1 MHRRTHVQASSLI
14 ILLSIVT
21 IIAQFAV
28 YYFFSAVYI
37 IWGIS
42 ILMCI
47 ISCHILQEQTATYE
61 ACFNYSVL
69 IMFIS
74 SVITTL
80 SYLGEGGSFLPFTG
94 GMLGI
99 IIINWLIPCIHC
111 FLRNMPDYGTRFE
124 DYRTF
129 YRNDSLLFFIIYIG
143 IILYGSFVSS
153 AFPQA
158 YTGSLNYA
166 NFIPFEAITLQIE
179 DYLYGLLPLGNI
191 ILYLACR
198 IFLYVPYGYQMN
210 FLLRKQG
217 KPIRLA
223 ALLVLPLFIEIF
235 QYIIIPGRFDID
247 DIIYALIGG
256 ILGSLLFCLCNL
268 IVRVITGRDFL
279 SKDSD
284 YPYSNSRIHF

>member
-1 MHRRTHVQASSLI
+1 
-14 ILLSIVT
+14 
-21 IIAQFAV
+21 
-28 YYFFSAVYI
+28 
-37 IWGIS
+37 
-42 ILMCI
+42 
-47 ISCHILQEQTATYE
+47 
-61 ACFNYSVL
+61 
-69 IMFIS
+69 MFIS
-74 SVITTL
+74 SVIIAL
-80 SYLGEGGSFLPFTG
+80 SYLGEGGSFLPYTG

-111 FLRNMPDYGTRFE
+111 FLRNMLDYGTRFE

-143 IILYGSFVSS
+143 IILYGSFVPT

-198 IFLYVPYGYQMN
+198 IFLYIPYGYQMN
-210 FLLRKQG
+210 FLLRKHR

-223 ALLVLPLFIEIF
+223 ALLVLPLLIEIF

-268 IVRVITGRDFL
+268 IVRAVTGRDFL

-284 YPYSNSRIHF
+284 YPYSSSRIHF

>member
-1 MHRRTHVQASSLI
+1 MRRTHVQASSLI
-14 ILLSIVT
+14 ILLSIIT

-28 YYFFSAVYI
+28 YYFFAAVYI

-42 ILMCI
+42 ILMCV

-74 SVITTL
+74 SVITAL
-80 SYLGEGGSFLPFTG
+80 SYLGEGGSFLPYTG

-99 IIINWLIPCIHC
+99 IIINWLIPCVHC
-111 FLRNMPDYGTRFE
+111 FLRNMLDYGTRFE

-129 YRNDSLLFFIIYIG
+129 YRNDSLLFIIIYIG
-143 IILYGSFVSS
+143 IILYGSFVPS
-153 AFPQA
+153 AFPWA

-179 DYLYGLLPLGNI
+179 DYLYGLLSLGNI

-198 IFLYVPYGYQMN
+198 IFLYIPYGYQIN
-210 FLLRKQG
+210 FLLRKHG

-223 ALLVLPLFIEIF
+223 ALLVLPILIEIF
-235 QYIIIPGRFDID
+235 QYIIIPVRFDID

-256 ILGSLLFCLCNL
+256 ILGSLLFGLCNL
-268 IVRVITGRDFL
+268 IVRAITGRDFL
-279 SKDSD
+279 SKDSG
-284 YPYSNSRIHF
+284 YSYSGSRIHF